1 MISAVGPHLHVMMIV
16 VVVILLVVAAMM
28 NMIAGTLRVTMTV
41 MAVVVIAT
49 IVHVNPVMI
58 IPPHVVLI
66 VTLPAVVVV
75 VAVMTAT
82 PVRTV
87 APQGNLDTPAML
99 SVNLAIPAQLL
110 PLSPLSHLLAVKAAV
125 EDMAVVVVAVV
136 GIAMTLAMT
145 AVTGD
150 KKKTYAT

>member
-16 VVVILLVVAAMM
+16 VAVILLVVAAMM

-75 VAVMTAT
+75 AVMTAT

-99 SVNLAIPAQLL
+99 SVNQAIPAQLL
-110 PLSPLSHLLAVKAAV
+110 PLSLLSHLPAVKAAV